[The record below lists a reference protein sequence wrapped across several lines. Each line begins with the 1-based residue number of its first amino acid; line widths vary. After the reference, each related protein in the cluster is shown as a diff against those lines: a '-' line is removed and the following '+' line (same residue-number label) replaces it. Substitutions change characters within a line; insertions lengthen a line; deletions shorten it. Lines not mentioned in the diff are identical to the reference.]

1 MHYYTL
7 YRPQTG
13 QPTCSFEGGREERR
27 KEGRQEGRKQV
38 FLYLTTYSFTSA
50 GLQMP
55 KVSLALRFLTLMRE
69 IILKDYRSHTWNQ
82 NVTKLAAGDLKELD
96 LAKEPRM

>member
-1 MHYYTL
+1 ML
-7 YRPQTG
+7 
-13 QPTCSFEGGREERR
+13 
-27 KEGRQEGRKQV
+27 
-38 FLYLTTYSFTSA
+38 
-50 GLQMP
+50 
-55 KVSLALRFLTLMRE
+55 KVSLALRFLTVMRE

>member
-1 MHYYTL
+1 MENALL
-7 YRPQTG
+7 YSIQTTDRAAYM
-13 QPTCSFEGGREERR
+13 QLGGREGR
-27 KEGRQEGRKQV
+27 KKKEGRKQV